1 MASPLEIVLV
11 YLGKKKL
18 PKYVFA
24 NLSYLKASFPEHEI
38 VLISDN
44 KKTISSLRDF
54 EISTFLCSNY
64 LAAAPREYVNEIPD
78 LQFRGGFWFYTIAR
92 FFAIE
97 EYLSTRQK
105 NSILHLESDVLLLRN
120 FPFDKLSSIEGLA
133 FPTVNLNYAAAS
145 TLYISDFTAAKA
157 LCDFSRD
164 EIYANPRITDMD
176 ILGARSLSERVPVTY
191 LPTAFGDDHHFQE
204 WVSREAIET
213 FKSGIE
219 RFNGVFDA
227 MTWGQYLTG
236 EDPRNNYGKKRIYG
250 VQMHHSVAVDS
261 YSTQYLA
268 GEISISCECGSFPLY
283 SLHIHSKDL
292 GLFESVE
299 KQTLLERRITESTES
314 EFSEYVW
321 PLVIKFLPLRIKNSI
336 KKKIRGL
343 KYVITLRERFKSL
356 SQ

>member
-1 MASPLEIVLV
+1 MEIVLV

-24 NLSYLKASFPEHEI
+24 NLRYLKDSFPERKI

-44 KKTISSLRDF
+44 EKTIGSLRDF
-54 EISTFLCSNY
+54 EISTFHCSDY
-64 LAAAPREYVNEIPD
+64 LITAPKEYVNEIPD

-97 EYLSTRQK
+97 EYLSTRQ
-105 NSILHLESDVLLLRN
+105 NNPILHLESDVLLLRN
-120 FPFDKLSSIEGLA
+120 FPFDKFNSIEGLA

-145 TLYISDFTAAKA
+145 TLYISDFAAAKA

-176 ILGARSLSERVPVTY
+176 ILGARSLSERVPVTH
-191 LPTAFGDDHHFQE
+191 LPTAFGGDHHFQE
-204 WVSREAIET
+204 WVSQDAIET
-213 FKSGIE
+213 LKSGIE
-219 RFNGVFDA
+219 RFDGVFDA

-236 EDPRNNYGKKRIYG
+236 EDPRNNYGKNRIYG
-250 VQMHHSVAVDS
+250 LQMHHSVAVDS

-292 GLFESVE
+292 ELFERVE
-299 KQTLLERRITESTES
+299 KQTLLERRITESTKGEY
-314 EFSEYVW
+314 SEYVW
-321 PLVIKFLPLRIKNSI
+321 PLVIKFLPLRMKNSI

-343 KYVITLRERFKSL
+343 KYVMTLRERIRFFW
-356 SQ
+356 Q